1 MMWLAFLLCIPLSV
15 AGAVPA
21 YLLLDGAGVA
31 KPMRIPIV
39 ELASCRYIALEAL
52 QSSKRQH
59 LRPDVAQLG
68 RWTFRWC
75 APGFFFLVEGEGMR
89 QVLQSLRPAIV
100 RNGKILVPLDDWLG
114 LLAQR
119 GFIRWNPATLQ
130 AKVLPFP
137 LERQHPQAPLR
148 YQLPPSLRRPSLEQL
163 QNQTERRRPS
173 DILRASALLASTA
186 LVPLEQQTPAT
197 ITRIVPRVYKD
208 TTRIQITL
216 SHAVSPE
223 SIHADH
229 RGRII
234 RLALYGVSGKGADL
248 APLKKIR
255 FRRFRLEQSERGA
268 TLVLELTQSERT
280 VRVFPQSARTFVL
293 EIAPSAVNARS
304 WLDCIVLDPGHGGHD
319 AGTIGVRG
327 TLEKTVT
334 LAVATRLER
343 HLRALLPG
351 VRVVLTRQDD
361 RFVELHRRT
370 EIANRAGGDIFI
382 SLHCNAAQT
391 KPNPARGVEVYVLSP
406 SRSDEAARVA
416 ARENASIELERDR
429 NRYPLGQIEHQILAS
444 AAQHGMLDL
453 SHLLAATLDSTLQ
466 HQMRSPSR
474 GVQSAG
480 FLVLVGAAMPSVL
493 VEMGFLSNAEEERLL
508 ASAAYQER
516 LARSIATAVARFVRH
531 YDRIVTLTGAER

>member
-163 QNQTERRRPS
+163 QSQTERRKPS

-186 LVPLEQQTPAT
+186 LVPVEQQTPAT

-216 SHAVSPE
+216 SHAVPPE
-223 SIHADH
+223 AVHADH

-234 RLALYGVSGKGADL
+234 RLALDGVSEKGSDL

-255 FRRFRLEQSERGA
+255 FRRFRLEHSERGA
-268 TLVLELTQSERT
+268 TLVLELTQSGRT

-293 EIAPSAVNARS
+293 EIAPSGESVRS

-319 AGTIGVRG
+319 VGAIGVRG

-351 VRVVLTRQDD
+351 VRVVLTRRDD

-370 EIANRAGGDIFI
+370 EIANRAGGDVFI

-391 KPNPARGVEVYVLSP
+391 KPHPARGVEVYVLSP

-466 HQMRSPSR
+466 HQMHSPSR

-516 LARSIATAVARFVRH
+516 LAHSIATAVVRFVRH
-531 YDRIVTLTGAER
+531 YDRMVTLTGAER